1 MSDIPTEKVTL
12 KEAAIAAKAFAK
24 LALSEGKNRAREAG
38 HKRATSVLPAA
49 AKFAN
54 NGLLE
59 IATRDSE
66 KIKNTLESVGIKH
79 E

>member
-24 LALSEGKNRAREAG
+24 LAFGEGQKRAREAG

-49 AKFAN
+49 AKFAIT
-54 NGLLE
+54 GC
-59 IATRDSE
+59 
-66 KIKNTLESVGIKH
+66 
-79 E
+79 